1 MGVPGLLASVPA
13 MTEARGMPRS
23 DDAERGVLSAF
34 LQNPAYIADFQEN
47 GKAEF
52 FYHVGNRLLAEELF
66 AMHAEGVPVDVVT
79 VSQWL
84 IDRQLMDKIGGPS
97 TLAVLLNFVPTPAHY
112 PYHMGILQ
120 DKFTLREALGLAGKI
135 TEDCYAN
142 EEDLKLMGDLVV
154 GHAKSMERLFQE
166 KDKRKTLK
174 QEVEEMLID
183 WQDTAEGRK
192 PSGTPMRW
200 AKWNGMLGGLKKAFY
215 LLKAKRGMGKSS
227 LMHDIAMQVSL
238 TPNDP
243 QPAVIVSYEMSVQ
256 SILKRCIA
264 NRAQIDSKFLFEPD
278 IHKPDVNISRKITT
292 WADRIAE
299 SSLHIIYEPNL
310 SMQAIEYRIKKI
322 GPAFFGI
329 DYLQR
334 MPLPKGYTAKELPAA
349 YGNLSRSV
357 FDLRNEMDNS
367 AMILSHV
374 NSDGEG
380 SWSAAME
387 NDADIAL
394 MIEDDSI
401 KVTKRRNGEPG
412 GDIPL
417 QLHGSM
423 FRFEES

>member
-1 MGVPGLLASVPA
+1 MRERPSRTKPQEQENLPDSLFAYEVERGLLSC
-13 MTEARGMPRS
+13 
-23 DDAERGVLSAF
+23 F
-34 LQNPAYIADFQEN
+34 LGDPKGHIGRFHE
-47 GKAEF
+47 
-52 FYHVGNRLLAEELF
+52 VGSLNWFHHITYRMMAEEMF
-66 AMHAEGVPVDVVT
+66 
-79 VSQWL
+79 WL
-84 IDRQLMDKIGGPS
+84 LEEKGDFDQVILCRYFIDKGLLDKIGGPS
-97 TLAVLLNFVPTPAHY
+97 FIAELAGLLTPAHFTY
-112 PYHMGILQ
+112 YCEILES
-120 DKFTLREALGLAGKI
+120 KFVLRQAWSMNAEVKTLLSTHHESLQEKG
-135 TEDCYAN
+135 E
-142 EEDLKLMGDLVV
+142 LVV
-154 GHAKSMERLFQE
+154 GQTKAIERLFQ
-166 KDKRKTLK
+166 DKESRKTLK

-192 PSGTPMRW
+192 PSGIPMRW
-200 AKWNGMLGGLKKAFY
+200 GKWNGMLGGLKKAFY

-227 LMHDIAMQVSL
+227 LMHDIAMQVCL

-264 NRAQIDSKFLFEPD
+264 NRAQIDSKYLFEPD
-278 IHKPDVNISRKITT
+278 IHRPDTNTSRKIAT

-322 GPAFFGI
+322 APAFFGI

-417 QLHGSM
+417 ELNGSM